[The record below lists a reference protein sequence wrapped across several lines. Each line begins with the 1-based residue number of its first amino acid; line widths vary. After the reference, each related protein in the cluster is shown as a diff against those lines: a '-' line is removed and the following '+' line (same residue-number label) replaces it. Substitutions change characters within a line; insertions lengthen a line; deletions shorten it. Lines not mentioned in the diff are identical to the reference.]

1 MMFENRRWIFVVAA
15 VAVLG
20 LAGWWM
26 TSRSGNGP
34 QTVQIETSDAT
45 TGEVRR
51 IVAASGA
58 VRALVTVEVGSQL
71 SGQLLQVLV
80 DFNDTVEEGQV
91 IARLDPQTYE
101 TRVREAEASQAT
113 AQASVQLQRAT
124 LTRVRANTRT
134 AQLDYDRTLTLSE
147 RGNAS
152 AAALDNARAALDA
165 ALADVTVAQAQ
176 IANAEAVLR
185 QRQATLEGSRIDLER
200 TTIRSPING
209 IVVARAVDEGQTV
222 AASLSA
228 PVLFTIA
235 QDLSQVQIDAQVDEA
250 DIGQIQEGQP
260 VTFSVD
266 AYPDNQLDGVVDQIR
281 LAPTALNN
289 VVTYTVVVSA
299 ANPGQRLLPG
309 MTANMDIVTGERD
322 GVLRVP
328 NSALR
333 FRPSPALEGRT
344 RPAEDAAAGGGQRP
358 GGPGGPGGGRPNPIE
373 RMTAE
378 LGLTPEQ
385 AERAGVVFR
394 AAFGRAQASAQAGG
408 EFDRAAVQTEIE
420 RGLQAVLTPE
430 QMQRY
435 RAMAREAQNTRA
447 ATVWIQD
454 AEGMLVERRVR
465 LGISDSQNTEVVGGD
480 LADGEAVVTRAR
492 EVRE

>member
-1 MMFENRRWIFVVAA
+1 MFKNRRWILAVAA
-15 VAVLG
+15 AAVLG
-20 LAGWWM
+20 LAGWWLM
-26 TSRSGNGP
+26 GRSGDGA
-34 QTVQIETSDAT
+34 QAVQIETSAAT

-71 SGQLLQVLV
+71 SGQLLEVLV
-80 DFNDTVEEGQV
+80 DFNDIVEEGQV

-113 AQASVQLQRAT
+113 ALASLQLQRAT

-165 ALADVTVAQAQ
+165 AQADVAVAQAQ
-176 IANAEAVLR
+176 IASAEAVLR
-185 QRQATLEGSRIDLER
+185 QREATLEGSRIDLER

-209 IVVARAVDEGQTV
+209 IVVDRAVDEGQTV

-250 DIGQIQEGQP
+250 DIGQIQEGQT
-260 VTFSVD
+260 VSFSVD
-266 AYPDNQLDGVVDQIR
+266 AFPDNQLEGVVDQIR
-281 LAPTALNN
+281 LAPVALNN

-299 ANPGQRLLPG
+299 NNPGQRLLPG

-322 GVLRVP
+322 GVLRVS

-333 FRPSPALEGRT
+333 FRPSPVLEGRT
-344 RPAEDAAAGGGQRP
+344 RPVEDAAAGGGARP
-358 GGPGGPGGGRPNPIE
+358 GGARPNPVE
-373 RMTAE
+373 RLTTE

-385 AERAGVVFR
+385 AESAGAVFR
-394 AAFGRAQASAQAGG
+394 TAFGRAQAAAQAGG
-408 EFDRAAVQTEIE
+408 EFDRAAVQIEIE
-420 RGLQAVLTPE
+420 RGLQSVLTPE

-435 RAMAREAQNTRA
+435 RTMAREAQNTRA
-447 ATVWIQD
+447 ATVWVQD
-454 AEGMLVERRVR
+454 ADGMLVERRVR

>member
-1 MMFENRRWIFVVAA
+1 MLQNMRWILIAA
-15 VAVLG
+15 AIAVLA
-20 LAGWWM
+20 LAGWWFLG
-26 TSRSGNGP
+26 RSDGTP
-34 QTVQIETSDAT
+34 QGVQIETSAVT

-71 SGQLLQVLV
+71 SGQLAEVLV

-101 TRVREAEASQAT
+101 TRVREAEASRAT
-113 AQASVQLQRAT
+113 ALANLTLQRAT

-134 AQLDYDRTLTLSE
+134 AQLTFDRTETLSE

-165 ALADVTVAQAQ
+165 ALADVAVAQAQ
-176 IANAEAVLR
+176 IANADAVLA
-185 QRQATLEGSRIDLER
+185 QRDATLEGARIDLER

-209 IVVARAVDEGQTV
+209 IVVDRAVDEGQTV

-250 DIGQIQEGQP
+250 DIGQIAESQP
-260 VTFSVD
+260 VNFTVD
-266 AYPDNQLDGVVDQIR
+266 AYPDLQLSGVVDQIR
-281 LAPTALNN
+281 LSPTALNN
-289 VVTYTVVVSA
+289 VVTYTVVITA
-299 ANPGQRLLPG
+299 TNPGQRLLPG

-322 GVLRVP
+322 GVLRVS
-328 NSALR
+328 NGALR

-344 RPAEDAAAGGGQRP
+344 RPVEAAAEGRRP
-358 GGPGGPGGGRPNPIE
+358 GGAGGGRPNPVDRLTE
-373 RMTAE
+373 QLA
-378 LGLTPEQ
+378 LTPDQ
-385 AERAGVVFR
+385 AESAGIVFR
-394 AAFGRAQASAQAGG
+394 AAFGRAQAAAQAGG
-408 EFDRAAVQTEIE
+408 GFDREAVQAEVD
-420 RGLQAVLTPE
+420 RGLQSVLTPD

-435 RAMAREAQNTRA
+435 RTLAREAANTRT
-447 ATVWIQD
+447 ATVWVQEAD
-454 AEGMLVERRVR
+454 GMLAERRVR
-465 LGISDSQNTEVVGGD
+465 LGISDSQNTEVVTGD
-480 LADGEAVVTRAR
+480 LAEGDLTVTRAR

>member
-1 MMFENRRWIFVVAA
+1 MLQNRRWIAVVG
-15 VAVLG
+15 VIAVLA
-20 LAGWWM
+20 LAGWWFLG
-26 TSRSGNGP
+26 RSGAAP
-34 QTVQIETSDAT
+34 QGVQIETAAVT

-71 SGQLLQVLV
+71 SGQLAEVLV
-80 DFNDTVEEGQV
+80 DFNDTVEEGQI
-91 IARLDPQTYE
+91 IARLDPQTYD
-101 TRVREAEASQAT
+101 TRVREAEASRAT
-113 AQASVQLQRAT
+113 ALASLALQRAT

-134 AQLDYDRTLTLSE
+134 SQLDYDRTLTLSE

-176 IANAEAVLR
+176 IANAEAVLA
-185 QRQATLEGSRIDLER
+185 QRDATLEGARIDLER

-209 IVVARAVDEGQTV
+209 IVVDRAVDEGQTV

-250 DIGQIQEGQP
+250 DIGQIAEGQP
-260 VTFSVD
+260 VGFTVD
-266 AYPDNQLDGVVDQIR
+266 AYPDMQLSGVVDQIR
-281 LAPTALNN
+281 LSPTALNN
-289 VVTYTVVVSA
+289 VVTYTVVITA
-299 ANPGQRLLPG
+299 TNPGQRLLPG

-322 GVLRVP
+322 GVLRVS
-328 NSALR
+328 NAALR

-344 RPAEDAAAGGGQRP
+344 RPVEAATPGGRP
-358 GGPGGPGGGRPNPIE
+358 GGAGGGRPNPVARLTE
-373 RMTAE
+373 QLA
-378 LGLTPEQ
+378 LTPDQ
-385 AERAGVVFR
+385 AESAGTVFR
-394 AAFGRAQASAQAGG
+394 TAFGRAQAAAQAGG
-408 EFDRAAVQTEIE
+408 GFDREAVQAEVD
-420 RGLQAVLTPE
+420 RGLQSVLTPD

-435 RAMAREAQNTRA
+435 RTLAREAANTRS
-447 ATVWIQD
+447 ATVWVQEAD
-454 AEGMLVERRVR
+454 GMLAERNVR
-465 LGISDSQNTEVVGGD
+465 LGISDSQNTEVVTGD
-480 LADGEAVVTRAR
+480 LAEGDLTVTRAR